1 MQLKDACLQPSSLET
16 KSFCPRESFSL
27 TSPRFV
33 FAGPLPS
40 SSKPAKRM
48 GSRRAEHIAGV
59 LTDKTRW
66 LILNSPSNPAGA
78 VIDEVALAAIAVV
91 LKQHP
96 GVLVFSDEIYES
108 IYFDGRRLCNIV
120 NVAPDFSDRTMILN
134 GISKAYAMTGWR
146 IRYLAGP
153 APLIAAISQVTAT
166 STFTAS
172 SIAQAAAV
180 EALDGPQDSL
190 AIQNAAYRLRR
201 DLLLS
206 SINRI
211 PGELRGTRRRVLFIC
226 QLLACSG

>member
-1 MQLKDACLQPSSLET
+1 
-16 KSFCPRESFSL
+16 
-27 TSPRFV
+27 
-33 FAGPLPS
+33 
-40 SSKPAKRM
+40 M